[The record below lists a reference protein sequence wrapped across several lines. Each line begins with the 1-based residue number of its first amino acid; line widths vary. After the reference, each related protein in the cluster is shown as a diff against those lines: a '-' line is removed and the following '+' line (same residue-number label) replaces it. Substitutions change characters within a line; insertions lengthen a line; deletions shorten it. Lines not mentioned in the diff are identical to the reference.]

1 MGADADPPDPQV
13 AKAINKGDRM
23 KAKTTVLMT
32 VLTIF
37 GLFTSACGGEAD
49 GTPTPG
55 TEAIMTAA
63 VGTFTGAMTQ
73 TALFAPTKTVTPTPS
88 ATATLFSAATLPNVT
103 PFGTTSGTGGVV
115 ANTTASCYR
124 LSYVADVTIPDST
137 PMNPGQTFT
146 KTWKVRNTGSCA
158 WDAGFK
164 FAFTGGD
171 NMQAV
176 TYSLPQSV
184 PANTEIN
191 ISIDMTAPTNKT
203 GNLRSNWRMST
214 ASGQYFGDEVYVLIA
229 VGGGA
234 AATNTGAASG
244 STATT
249 APASA
254 TPTATTTTP

>member
-1 MGADADPPDPQV
+1 
-13 AKAINKGDRM
+13 M
-23 KAKTTVLMT
+23 KTQITALMAVLI
-32 VLTIF
+32 IF
-37 GLFTSACGGEAD
+37 GLLTSACAGEAD

-55 TEAIMTAA
+55 TDAIMTAA

-73 TALFAPTKTVTPTPS
+73 TALSAPTKTMTPTAAITP
-88 ATATLFSAATLPNVT
+88 TLFSAATLPNIT
-103 PFGTTSGTGGVV
+103 PFGTTSGVGAVV
-115 ANTTASCYR
+115 NTTASCFR

-171 NMQAV
+171 NMQGV

-191 ISIDMTAPTNKT
+191 ISIAMTAPTNKT
-203 GNLRSNWRMST
+203 GQLRSNWRMST
-214 ASGQYFGDEVYVLIA
+214 ATGQYFGDEVYVLIA
-229 VGGGA
+229 VGGA
-234 AATNTGAASG
+234 AAGTATNTGAAPG
-244 STATT
+244 STSTTTPSAT
-249 APASA
+249 A
-254 TPTATTTTP
+254 TPTVTAATP